1 VSSPTRYVYPAELE
15 PEPDG
20 SAVNLRFPDV
30 PGART
35 WGDDEAEALA
45 LAEDCLVTA
54 LYGCV
59 RFGESIPRPGPA
71 RGRPMISVPPLV
83 AAKLALYGAMR
94 EQGVSEAG
102 LARRLGVGEQAVRA
116 LLHLK
121 RRTYLGL
128 LERALADLGVRL
140 EVTVRP
146 AA

>member
-1 VSSPTRYVYPAELE
+1 
-15 PEPDG
+15 
-20 SAVNLRFPDV
+20 
-30 PGART
+30 
-35 WGDDEAEALA
+35 
-45 LAEDCLVTA
+45 
-54 LYGCV
+54 
-59 RFGESIPRPGPA
+59 
-71 RGRPMISVPPLV
+71 MILVPPLV

-94 EQGVSEAG
+94 EQGVSAAE

-121 RRTYLGL
+121 RRTYLAL